1 MCVLGLGQ
9 MNDFW
14 AHSNFEAWEEHVKEV
29 LIPMLEGTA
38 VSITLVPQGTGSIRF
53 AVELGLSIMLDKP
66 IIALVRPGS
75 SIPAALARAAD
86 ELVEV
91 DIKKDPDAAQ
101 RSISAAY
108 ARVMRSRL
116 GHVPLENMEDET
128 DGDN

>member
-38 VSITLVPQGTGSIRF
+38 VSITLVPQGPGSIRF

-75 SIPAALARAAD
+75 RIPAALARAAD
-86 ELVEV
+86 EIVEV
-91 DIKKDPDAAQ
+91 DLKNDLDAAE
-101 RSISAAY
+101 RSISAAF
-108 ARVMRSRL
+108 ARVMKTRQ
-116 GHVPLENMEDET
+116 GHVALEDLQEEVD
-128 DGDN
+128 D

>member
-1 MCVLGLGQ
+1 MGLGQ

-75 SIPAALARAAD
+75 RIPDALARAAD
-86 ELVEV
+86 EIVEV
-91 DIKKDPDAAQ
+91 DLTNDLDGAE
-101 RSISAAY
+101 RSISAAFT
-108 ARVMRSRL
+108 RVMKTRQ
-116 GHVPLENMEDET
+116 GHVALEDLQEEVD
-128 DGDN
+128 D